1 MRVVSRPVNLTAGGP
16 KGKDWGRCRGDSKEW
31 TVAQSRLGQRQI
43 NERVIKLG
51 DEKVE
56 IKPSLAYAV
65 SQQNSLCVISR
76 KEDLARSGGAGAR

>member
-1 MRVVSRPVNLTAGGP
+1 M
-16 KGKDWGRCRGDSKEW
+16 
-31 TVAQSRLGQRQI
+31 
-43 NERVIKLG
+43 
-51 DEKVE
+51 E